1 MSTSE
6 INVQLLTEGAHS
18 FLSFDTQRSLTT
30 GSKAL
35 WKELSHL
42 ETFVREVQLDAQI
55 NLSLT
60 GFCGTSR
67 LHKEVEDTDHTL
79 DY

>member
-6 INVQLLTEGAHS
+6 IDVLLTEGTHA

-35 WKELSHL
+35 WKELSQL

-55 NLSLT
+55 SLSLT
-60 GFCGTSR
+60 GFLWDFQTAQRNRRRRPHS
-67 LHKEVEDTDHTL
+67 
-79 DY
+79 